1 MNDPAPARPCPHCRR
16 ETTAPFGAG
25 GLCLLCAG
33 ARALALDLGSP
44 AETDGPAPAFDTAFP
59 GLPERI
65 GPYEIIDEL
74 GAGGMARVFAARQPR
89 LDRLVALKVVS
100 SAHARAD
107 FAQRFLREAQTVAR
121 LRHPHIIALHDSGRA
136 EGCIYFAMDY
146 VEGGDLA
153 ARLRAGPVPPAAA
166 AALVEKIAQGL
177 AYAHAAGVL
186 HRDLKPSNILL
197 DGDEPL
203 LADFGLAASRE
214 SGGDLT
220 RESAVLGTP
229 HYLAPEALVGGSA
242 AMSIASD
249 LYALGVV
256 LYEMLT
262 GRTPHAGASPASLA
276 SLIQQA
282 EPVPPGRLRPGLPR
296 DLETICL
303 KCLERDP
310 TRRYAS
316 AAALAEDLR
325 RHRTGEPILARPL
338 PPAARFVRWVRRR
351 PALAALWF
359 AIVLLAAGSTTAAA
373 WINRER
379 QRADGEAV
387 RAETAAA
394 RAVAALRR
402 ANAVIAFLRDD
413 LLAQASPDQQP
424 DADIRLRTV
433 LDRAAA
439 RVDARFHHQPDL
451 ELPLREVLGVTYIGV
466 GAYQTAHDHLARALA
481 LARER
486 YGPEDDRVLGL
497 EDQVAN
503 ALMSLRRADEAEAIK
518 RRLHAI
524 QLRRLGPRA
533 RETLNLQNDLASLLN
548 QQGKYAEAEAL
559 YREIFTAMT
568 AALGA
573 DDPDTINCLN
583 GLGVVITR
591 LGRLPEAAQ
600 IGRDVLARARARLGP
615 DHLTTYVALMSLASI
630 QGRQGETEAA
640 AELLEDGV
648 ARGRKF
654 FGPDHPHTLNMMNS
668 LAVMRLRQR
677 RLDDAA
683 PLLAA
688 TYEGRL
694 RTLGPDHPQTITT
707 QVSLAGLAR
716 ERGQLAES
724 TRLFQDIVA
733 KRTRLLGAEHP
744 DTLRSLDA
752 LATLL
757 GLQDRLPAARELQA
771 RALAARRRALGEA
784 HPETLESVRNTATGH
799 LRGDDPVAA
808 DALLRAALPAHD
820 QTHPGG
826 WQAAMAR
833 VQLGAAL
840 TRLGRLDEAG
850 VLLREGYAGLKADEK
865 RITAMMRPGLLA
877 EAATYLAEWHTAAG
891 QPGEAAK
898 WRAQAEIKK

>member
-1 MNDPAPARPCPHCRR
+1 MNNPARDCPHCRR
-16 ETTAPFGAG
+16 ATASPLGPG

-33 ARALALDLGSP
+33 TRALALDLG
-44 AETDGPAPAFDTAFP
+44 TDGEPETPAPAFDTAFP
-59 GLPERI
+59 GLPEKI

-100 SAHARAD
+100 SGHARAD

-136 EGCIYFAMDY
+136 EGCLYFAMDF

-153 ARLRAGPVPPAAA
+153 TRLRAGPFPPAAA
-166 AALVEKIAQGL
+166 AALVEKVAQGL

-203 LADFGLAASRE
+203 LADFGLAAARE

-229 HYLAPEALVGGSA
+229 HYLAPEALLGGSA
-242 AMSIASD
+242 AMSVASD

-256 LYEMLT
+256 LYELLT

-276 SLIQQA
+276 GRIQQG
-282 EPVPPGRLRPGLPR
+282 EPAPPGRLQPGTPR

-310 TRRYAS
+310 ARRYTD

-325 RHRTGEPILARPL
+325 RHRAGEPILARPL

-359 AIVLLAAGSTTAAA
+359 TVVLLAAGATAAA
-373 WINRER
+373 TWINRER
-379 QRADGEAV
+379 ERADAEAV
-387 RAETAAA
+387 LAAVAATRAE
-394 RAVAALRR
+394 AALRR
-402 ANAVIAFLRDD
+402 ANTVIAFLRDD

-424 DADIRLRTV
+424 DADIKLRTV

-439 RVDARFHHQPDL
+439 RVDDRFRNQPDL
-451 ELPLREVLGVTYIGV
+451 ELTLREVLGVTYTGI
-466 GAYQTAHDHLARALA
+466 GAYQTAHNHLTRALA
-481 LARER
+481 LAREKH
-486 YGPEDDRVLGL
+486 GPDDDRVLTL
-497 EDQVAN
+497 EDQIAN
-503 ALMSLRRADEAEAIK
+503 ALMGLRRVPEAEAIK
-518 RRLHAI
+518 RRLHAAN
-524 QLRRLGPRA
+524 LHRLGPRA
-533 RETLNLQNDLASLLN
+533 RETLNLQNDIASLLN
-548 QQGKYAEAEAL
+548 SQGKYAEAEAL
-559 YREIFTAMT
+559 YRETLGTMT

-583 GLGVVITR
+583 GLGVAVTR
-591 LGRLPEAAQ
+591 LGRLPEALQ
-600 IGRDVLARARARLGP
+600 IARDVLARARARLGP
-615 DHLTTYVALMSLASI
+615 DHVTTFVALMSLASI
-630 QGRQGETEAA
+630 QGRQGEVDAA

-648 ARGRKF
+648 ARGKRV
-654 FGPDHPHTLNMMNS
+654 FGPDHPYTLNMMNS

-677 RLDDAA
+677 RLDEAAPWLDAA
-683 PLLAA
+683 FA
-688 TYEGRL
+688 GRL
-694 RTLGPDHPQTITT
+694 RVLGPDHPQTITT

-716 ERGQLAES
+716 ERGQLAEAA
-724 TRLFQDIVA
+724 RLFQDIA
-733 KRTRLLGAEHP
+733 EKRTRLLGPEHP

-757 GLQDRLPAARELQA
+757 GQLNRLPEARELQA
-771 RALAARRRALGEA
+771 RALAARRRTLGDA
-784 HPETLESVRNTATGH
+784 HLETLESIRNTATGH
-799 LRGDDPVAA
+799 LRGGDPAA
-808 DALLRAALPAHD
+808 AEALLRAALPAHD

-826 WQAAMAR
+826 WPAAMAR

-850 VLLREGYAGLKADEK
+850 GLLREGHAGLKADEK
-865 RITAMMRPGLLA
+865 RITAVMRPLLFA
-877 EAATYLAEWHTAAG
+877 EAAGYFAEWHTAAG
-891 QPGEAAK
+891 QPEEAAK
-898 WRAQAEIKK
+898 WRAQAEAKK